1 MRPTVMWITC
11 ENAESYRLKGL
22 EFLSEDI
29 LAKNAG
35 VTLTEGAVL
44 FLGEDKC
51 AGLPEFTK

>member
-1 MRPTVMWITC
+1 MWITC